1 MKINFKVKK
10 KIKVFSCLCI
20 FLFIFIFQVNSPMVN
35 SLSMDDDTFQNQ
47 FITEEL
53 RLKVPADLRK
63 LWLEAEK
70 NVWEPWLSI
79 QEGYIGRQIFWD
91 KEKEEALI
99 LVNWKNRK
107 LWKSISME
115 EVNKLQEKFETSV
128 KRSLDISENP
138 FKLIYEGELYKQG

>member
-1 MKINFKVKK
+1 
-10 KIKVFSCLCI
+10 
-20 FLFIFIFQVNSPMVN
+20 
-35 SLSMDDDTFQNQ
+35 MDDDTLQNQ

-53 RLKVPADLRK
+53 RLKVPADLK
-63 LWLEAEK
+63 NLWLEAEK

-79 QEGYIGRQIFWD
+79 QEGYIGRQIFWN

-115 EVNKLQEKFETSV
+115 EVNKLQEKFETRV

-138 FKLIYEGELYKQG
+138 FKLIYEGELYKQR

>member
-1 MKINFKVKK
+1 MKINFKFKK
-10 KIKVFSCLCI
+10 KIKAFSCLCI
-20 FLFIFIFQVNSPMVN
+20 FLLIFIFQVNSSTVN
-35 SLSMDDDTFQNQ
+35 SLSMDDDTLQNQ

-53 RLKVPADLRK
+53 RLKVPADLK
-63 LWLEAEK
+63 NLWLEAEK

-79 QEGYIGRQIFWD
+79 QEGYIGRQIFWN

-115 EVNKLQEKFETSV
+115 EVNKLQEKFETRV

-138 FKLIYEGELYKQG
+138 FKLIYEGELYKQR

>member
-1 MKINFKVKK
+1 MKINFKFKK
-10 KIKVFSCLCI
+10 KIKAFSCLCI
-20 FLFIFIFQVNSPMVN
+20 FLFIFIFQVNSPTVN
-35 SLSMDDDTFQNQ
+35 SLSMDDDTLQNQ

-53 RLKVPADLRK
+53 RLKVPADLRN

-115 EVNKLQEKFETSV
+115 EVNKLQEKFETRV
-128 KRSLDISENP
+128 KRTLDISENP
-138 FKLIYEGELYKQG
+138 FKLIYEGELYKQR

>member
-1 MKINFKVKK
+1 MKINFKFKK
-10 KIKVFSCLCI
+10 KVKAFSCLCI
-20 FLFIFIFQVNSPMVN
+20 FLFIFIFQVNSPTVN
-35 SLSMDDDTFQNQ
+35 SLSMDDDTLQNQ

-53 RLKVPADLRK
+53 RLKVPADLRN

-115 EVNKLQEKFETSV
+115 EVNKLQEKFETRV
-128 KRSLDISENP
+128 KRTLDISENP
-138 FKLIYEGELYKQG
+138 FKLIYEGELYKQR